1 MDGSYYSFMPYF
13 CGIFFILSQCFPC
26 IVMHKYLQPF
36 VEADSSEIANGVSP
50 DVMEEQEMDEFP
62 EYSSI
67 PSMYLAIRN
76 ICLTLW
82 NLNFKVSV

>member
-1 MDGSYYSFMPYF
+1 
-13 CGIFFILSQCFPC
+13 
-26 IVMHKYLQPF
+26 MHKYLQPF
-36 VEADSSEIANGVSP
+36 VEADSSEIANGVAP

-62 EYSSI
+62 EYASI

-82 NLNFKVSV
+82 NLNFKVGN